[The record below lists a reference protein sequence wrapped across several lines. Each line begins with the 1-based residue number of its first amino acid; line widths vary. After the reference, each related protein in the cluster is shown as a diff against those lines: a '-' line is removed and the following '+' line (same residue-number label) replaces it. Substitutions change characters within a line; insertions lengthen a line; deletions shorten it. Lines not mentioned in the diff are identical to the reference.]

1 MGQEFNE
8 ISNIDSTILQ
18 AKPVMPDIHV
28 EERMKITD
36 EVRNAGSIAISGHI
50 RPDGDCVGSVMGLY
64 LYLKKEM
71 PETEIDVYLDKP
83 ADIFN
88 CISHIE
94 DIKDIKSGFNANK
107 IYDVF
112 FALDCS
118 DDRLGEVR
126 TLYECARKK
135 INIDHH
141 ISNPGS
147 GDVRIVEPER
157 SSTAELLYD
166 LMDPG
171 KVDRETAMA
180 LYIGIIHD
188 TGVLR
193 YSNTSP
199 RTLQVTAELIKFGF
213 DFSEL
218 IEKTFYEKTYV
229 QTQIMGRA
237 ILESI
242 RFMDNRCIVSM
253 VSRRMMEFYQVAPKD
268 LDGIVNQ
275 LQAVKDVDCAIFMYE
290 TGTLEYKVSMRS
302 NGRVDVSSVAMK
314 FGGGGHVRAAGCTM
328 NGTYHDNI
336 NNLSIEIA
344 EQLKIR

>member
-1 MGQEFNE
+1 M
-8 ISNIDSTILQ
+8 I
-18 AKPVMPDIHV
+18 
-28 EERMKITD
+28 RITE
-36 EVRNAGSIAISGHI
+36 EVRNAGSIAVSGHI

-64 LYLKKEM
+64 LYLKKELL
-71 PETEIDVYLDKP
+71 EAEVDVYLEKP
-83 ADIFN
+83 VEIFD

-94 DIKDIKSGFNANK
+94 DIKSEFNNVDTGK

-112 FALDCS
+112 IVLDCA

-126 TLYECARKK
+126 VLYEKARKK

-141 ISNPGS
+141 ISNPGC

-166 LMDPG
+166 LMDPAAL
-171 KVDRETAMA
+171 DEEIARA

-193 YSNTSP
+193 YSNTAP
-199 RTLQVTAELIKFGF
+199 HTLQVVSELIKFGF
-213 DFSEL
+213 DFSK
-218 IEKTFYEKTYV
+218 IIDDTFYEKTYV

-237 ILESI
+237 ILESV
-242 RFMDNRCIVSM
+242 RFMHDKCIVSM
-253 VSRRMMEFYQVAPKD
+253 VSRRMMDFYQVTPQD

-275 LQAVKDVDCAIFMYE
+275 LLAVKGVECAIFMYE
-290 TGTLEYKVSMRS
+290 IRTLEYKISMRS
-302 NGRVDVSSVAMK
+302 KGRVDVAGVAMR

-336 NNLSIEIA
+336 NNLAIGIA
-344 EQLKIR
+344 EQLNIE

>member
-1 MGQEFNE
+1 M
-8 ISNIDSTILQ
+8 I
-18 AKPVMPDIHV
+18 
-28 EERMKITD
+28 RITE
-36 EVRNAGSIAISGHI
+36 EVRNAGSIAVSGHI

-64 LYLKKEM
+64 LYLKKEL
-71 PETEIDVYLDKP
+71 PEAEVDVYLEKP
-83 ADIFN
+83 AEIFD

-94 DIKDIKSGFNANK
+94 DIKSEFNNVDTGK

-112 FALDCS
+112 IVLDCA

-126 TLYECARKK
+126 VLYEKARKK

-141 ISNPGS
+141 ISNPGC

-157 SSTAELLYD
+157 RSTAELLYD
-166 LMDPG
+166 LMDPAAL
-171 KVDRETAMA
+171 DEEIARA

-193 YSNTSP
+193 YSNTAP
-199 RTLQVTAELIKFGF
+199 HTLQVVSELIKFGF
-213 DFSEL
+213 DFSK
-218 IEKTFYEKTYV
+218 IIDDTFYEKTYV

-237 ILESI
+237 ILESV
-242 RFMDNRCIVSM
+242 RFMHDKCIVSM
-253 VSRRMMEFYQVAPKD
+253 VSRRMMDFYQVTPQD

-275 LQAVKDVDCAIFMYE
+275 LLAVKGVECAIFMYE
-290 TGTLEYKVSMRS
+290 IRTLEYKISMRS
-302 NGRVDVSSVAMK
+302 KGRVDVAGVAMR

-336 NNLSIEIA
+336 NNLAIGIA
-344 EQLKIR
+344 EQLNIE

>member
-1 MGQEFNE
+1 
-8 ISNIDSTILQ
+8 
-18 AKPVMPDIHV
+18 
-28 EERMKITD
+28 MKITE
-36 EVRNAGSIAISGHI
+36 EVRDAGSIAISGHI

-64 LYLKKEM
+64 LYLRKM
-71 PETEIDVYLDKP
+71 LPETEIDVYLEKP
-83 ADIFN
+83 ADIFQ

-94 DIKDIKSGFNANK
+94 DIKSEINTNK

-112 FALDCS
+112 IALDCS
-118 DDRLGEVR
+118 DDRLGN
-126 TLYECARKK
+126 ARPLFESARRR

-141 ISNPGS
+141 ISNPGC
-147 GDVRIVEPER
+147 GEVRIVEPER

-166 LMDPG
+166 LMDADQ
-171 KVDRETAMA
+171 VDEEIAMA

-199 RTLQVTAELIKFGF
+199 RTLQIAAELIRFGF
-213 DFSEL
+213 DFSSI
-218 IEKTFYEKTYV
+218 IEKTFYERTYI

-242 RFMDNRCIVSM
+242 RFMHDKCIVSM
-253 VSRRMMEFYQVAPKD
+253 VSRRMMDFYQVTPRD

-275 LQAVKDVDCAIFMYE
+275 LQTVRGVECAIFMYE

-302 NGRVDVSSVAMK
+302 NGKVDVASVAMK

-344 EQLKIR
+344 EQLEID

>member
-1 MGQEFNE
+1 M
-8 ISNIDSTILQ
+8 I
-18 AKPVMPDIHV
+18 
-28 EERMKITD
+28 RITE
-36 EVRNAGSIAISGHI
+36 EVRNAGSIAVSGHI

-64 LYLKKEM
+64 LYLKKEL
-71 PETEIDVYLDKP
+71 PEAEVDVYLEKP
-83 ADIFN
+83 AEIFD

-94 DIKDIKSGFNANK
+94 DIKSKFNNVDTGK

-112 FALDCS
+112 IVLDCA

-126 TLYECARKK
+126 VLYEKARKK

-141 ISNPGS
+141 ISNPGC

-166 LMDPG
+166 LMDPAAL
-171 KVDRETAMA
+171 DEEIARA

-193 YSNTSP
+193 YSNTAP
-199 RTLQVTAELIKFGF
+199 HTLQVVSELIKFGF
-213 DFSEL
+213 DFSK
-218 IEKTFYEKTYV
+218 IIDDTFYEKTYV

-237 ILESI
+237 ILESV
-242 RFMDNRCIVSM
+242 RFMHDKCIVSM
-253 VSRRMMEFYQVAPKD
+253 VSRRMMDFYQVTPQD

-275 LQAVKDVDCAIFMYE
+275 LLAVKGVECAIFMYE
-290 TGTLEYKVSMRS
+290 IRTLEYKISMRS
-302 NGRVDVSSVAMK
+302 NAIVDVSRVAEY
-314 FGGGGHVRAAGCTM
+314 FGGGGHIRAAGCTM

-336 NNLSIEIA
+336 NNLAIGIA
-344 EQLKIR
+344 EQLNIE

>member
-1 MGQEFNE
+1 M
-8 ISNIDSTILQ
+8 I
-18 AKPVMPDIHV
+18 
-28 EERMKITD
+28 RITE
-36 EVRNAGSIAISGHI
+36 EVRNAGSIAVSGHI

-64 LYLKKEM
+64 LYLKKEL
-71 PETEIDVYLDKP
+71 PEAEVDVYLEKP
-83 ADIFN
+83 AEIFD

-94 DIKDIKSGFNANK
+94 DIKSEFNNVDTGK

-112 FALDCS
+112 IVLDCA

-126 TLYECARKK
+126 ALYEKARKK

-141 ISNPGS
+141 ISNPGC

-166 LMDPG
+166 LMDPAAL
-171 KVDRETAMA
+171 DEEIARA

-193 YSNTSP
+193 YSNTAP
-199 RTLQVTAELIKFGF
+199 HTLQVVSELIKFGF
-213 DFSEL
+213 DFSK
-218 IEKTFYEKTYV
+218 IIDDTFYEKTYV

-237 ILESI
+237 ILEI
-242 RFMDNRCIVSM
+242 FCFIHDKCIVSM
-253 VSRRMMEFYQVAPKD
+253 VSRRMMDFYQVTPQD

-275 LQAVKDVDCAIFMYE
+275 LLAVKGVECAIFMYE
-290 TGTLEYKVSMRS
+290 IRTLEYKISMRS
-302 NGRVDVSSVAMK
+302 KGRVDVAGVAMR

-336 NNLSIEIA
+336 NNLAIGIA
-344 EQLKIR
+344 EQLNIE

>member
-1 MGQEFNE
+1 M
-8 ISNIDSTILQ
+8 I
-18 AKPVMPDIHV
+18 
-28 EERMKITD
+28 RITE
-36 EVRNAGSIAISGHI
+36 EVRNAGSIAVSGHI

-64 LYLKKEM
+64 LYLKKEL
-71 PETEIDVYLDKP
+71 PEAEVDVYLEKP
-83 ADIFN
+83 AEIFD

-94 DIKDIKSGFNANK
+94 DIKSEFNNVDTGK

-112 FALDCS
+112 IVLDCA

-126 TLYECARKK
+126 VLYEKARKK

-141 ISNPGS
+141 ISNPGC

-166 LMDPG
+166 LMDPAA
-171 KVDRETAMA
+171 VDEEIARA

-193 YSNTSP
+193 YSNTAP
-199 RTLQVTAELIKFGF
+199 HTLQVVSELIKFGF
-213 DFSEL
+213 DFSK
-218 IEKTFYEKTYV
+218 IIDDTFYEKTYV

-237 ILESI
+237 ILESV
-242 RFMDNRCIVSM
+242 RFMHDKCIVSM
-253 VSRRMMEFYQVAPKD
+253 VSRRMMDFYQVTPQD

-275 LQAVKDVDCAIFMYE
+275 LLAVKGVECAIFMYE
-290 TGTLEYKVSMRS
+290 IRTLEYKISMRS
-302 NGRVDVSSVAMK
+302 KGRVDVAGVAMR

-336 NNLSIEIA
+336 NNLAIGIA
-344 EQLKIR
+344 EQLNIE

>member
-1 MGQEFNE
+1 M
-8 ISNIDSTILQ
+8 I
-18 AKPVMPDIHV
+18 
-28 EERMKITD
+28 RITE
-36 EVRNAGSIAISGHI
+36 EVRNAGSIAVSGHI

-64 LYLKKEM
+64 LYLKKEL
-71 PETEIDVYLDKP
+71 PEAEVDVYLEKP
-83 ADIFN
+83 AEIFD

-94 DIKDIKSGFNANK
+94 DIKSEFNNVDTGK

-112 FALDCS
+112 IVLDCA

-126 TLYECARKK
+126 VLYEKARKK

-141 ISNPGS
+141 ISNPGC

-166 LMDPG
+166 LMDPAAL
-171 KVDRETAMA
+171 DEEIARA

-193 YSNTSP
+193 YSNTAP
-199 RTLQVTAELIKFGF
+199 HTLHVVSELIKFGF
-213 DFSEL
+213 DFSK
-218 IEKTFYEKTYV
+218 IIDDTFYEKTYV

-237 ILESI
+237 ILESV
-242 RFMDNRCIVSM
+242 RFMHDKCIVSM
-253 VSRRMMEFYQVAPKD
+253 VSRRMMDFYQVTPQD

-275 LQAVKDVDCAIFMYE
+275 LLAVKGVECAIFMYE
-290 TGTLEYKVSMRS
+290 IRTLEYKISMRS
-302 NGRVDVSSVAMK
+302 KGRVDVAGVAMR

-336 NNLSIEIA
+336 NNLAIGIA
-344 EQLKIR
+344 EQLNIE

>member
-1 MGQEFNE
+1 M
-8 ISNIDSTILQ
+8 I
-18 AKPVMPDIHV
+18 
-28 EERMKITD
+28 RITE
-36 EVRNAGSIAISGHI
+36 EVRNAGSIAVSGHI

-64 LYLKKEM
+64 LYLKKEL
-71 PETEIDVYLDKP
+71 PEAEVDVYLEKP
-83 ADIFN
+83 AEIFD

-94 DIKDIKSGFNANK
+94 DIKSEFNNVDTGK

-112 FALDCS
+112 IVLDCA

-126 TLYECARKK
+126 VLYEKARKK

-141 ISNPGS
+141 ISNPGC

-166 LMDPG
+166 LMDPAAL
-171 KVDRETAMA
+171 DEEIARA

-193 YSNTSP
+193 YSNTAP
-199 RTLQVTAELIKFGF
+199 HTLQVVSELIRFGF
-213 DFSEL
+213 DFSK
-218 IEKTFYEKTYV
+218 IIDDTFYEKTYV

-237 ILESI
+237 ILESV
-242 RFMDNRCIVSM
+242 RFMHDKCIVSM
-253 VSRRMMEFYQVAPKD
+253 VSRRMMDFYQVTPQD

-275 LQAVKDVDCAIFMYE
+275 LLAVKGVECAIFMYE
-290 TGTLEYKVSMRS
+290 IRTLEYKISMRS
-302 NGRVDVSSVAMK
+302 KGRVDVAGVAMR

-336 NNLSIEIA
+336 NNLAIGIA
-344 EQLKIR
+344 EQLNIE

>member
-1 MGQEFNE
+1 M
-8 ISNIDSTILQ
+8 I
-18 AKPVMPDIHV
+18 
-28 EERMKITD
+28 RITE
-36 EVRNAGSIAISGHI
+36 EVRNAGSIAVSGHI

-64 LYLKKEM
+64 LYLKKEL
-71 PETEIDVYLDKP
+71 PEAEVDVYLEKP
-83 ADIFN
+83 AEIFD

-94 DIKDIKSGFNANK
+94 DVKSEFNNVDAGK

-112 FALDCS
+112 IVLDCA

-126 TLYECARKK
+126 ALYEKARKK

-141 ISNPGS
+141 ISNPGC

-166 LMDPG
+166 LMDPAAL
-171 KVDRETAMA
+171 DEEIARA

-193 YSNTSP
+193 YSNTAP
-199 RTLQVTAELIKFGF
+199 HTLQVVSELIKFGF
-213 DFSEL
+213 DFSK
-218 IEKTFYEKTYV
+218 IIDDTFYEKTYV

-237 ILESI
+237 ILESV
-242 RFMDNRCIVSM
+242 RFMHDKCIVSM
-253 VSRRMMEFYQVAPKD
+253 VSRRMMDFYQVTPQD

-275 LQAVKDVDCAIFMYE
+275 LLAVKGVECAIFMYE
-290 TGTLEYKVSMRS
+290 IRTLEYKISMRS
-302 NGRVDVSSVAMK
+302 KGRVDVAAVAMR

-336 NNLSIEIA
+336 NNLAIGIA
-344 EQLKIR
+344 EQLNIE

>member
-1 MGQEFNE
+1 M
-8 ISNIDSTILQ
+8 I
-18 AKPVMPDIHV
+18 
-28 EERMKITD
+28 RITE
-36 EVRNAGSIAISGHI
+36 EVRNAGSIAVSGHI

-64 LYLKKEM
+64 LYLKKEL
-71 PETEIDVYLDKP
+71 PEAEVDVYLEKP
-83 ADIFN
+83 AEIFD
-88 CISHIE
+88 CIS
-94 DIKDIKSGFNANK
+94 DIKSKFNNVDTGK

-112 FALDCS
+112 IVLDCA

-126 TLYECARKK
+126 VLYEKARKK

-141 ISNPGS
+141 ISNPGC

-166 LMDPG
+166 LMDPAAL
-171 KVDRETAMA
+171 DEEIARA

-193 YSNTSP
+193 YSNTAP
-199 RTLQVTAELIKFGF
+199 HTLQVVSELIKFGF
-213 DFSEL
+213 DFSK
-218 IEKTFYEKTYV
+218 IIDDTFYEKTYV

-237 ILESI
+237 ILESV
-242 RFMDNRCIVSM
+242 RFMHDKCIVSM
-253 VSRRMMEFYQVAPKD
+253 VSRRMMDFYQVTPQD

-275 LQAVKDVDCAIFMYE
+275 LLAVKGVECAIFMYE
-290 TGTLEYKVSMRS
+290 IRTLEYKISMRS
-302 NGRVDVSSVAMK
+302 KGRVDVAAVAMR

-336 NNLSIEIA
+336 NNLAIGIA
-344 EQLKIR
+344 EQLNIE

>member
-1 MGQEFNE
+1 MR
-8 ISNIDSTILQ
+8 I
-18 AKPVMPDIHV
+18 V
-28 EERMKITD
+28 D

-64 LYLKKEM
+64 LYLKKEL
-71 PETEIDVYLDKP
+71 PETEIDIYLDKT
-83 ADIFN
+83 ADVFD
-88 CISHIE
+88 CISHIG
-94 DIKDIKSGFNANK
+94 DIKSGLNTDK

-112 FALDCS
+112 IALDCS
-118 DDRLGEVR
+118 DDRLGD
-126 TLYECARKK
+126 ARPIFQNARRK

-141 ISNPGS
+141 ISNRGC
-147 GDVRIVEPER
+147 GDVCIVEPER

-166 LMDPG
+166 LMEPG
-171 KVDRETAMA
+171 MVDEEIAKA

-199 RTLQVTAELIKFGF
+199 RTLQIAAELIKFGF
-213 DFSEL
+213 DFSEI

-237 ILESI
+237 VLESV
-242 RFMDNRCIVSM
+242 RFMNNRCIVSM
-253 VSRRMMEFYQVAPKD
+253 VSRRMMEFYQVTPKD
-268 LDGIVNQ
+268 LEGIVNQ
-275 LQAVKDVDCAIFMYE
+275 IQAVKGVDCAIFMYE
-290 TGTLEYKVSMRS
+290 TGVLEYKVSLRS
-302 NGRVDVSSVAMK
+302 NGRVDVASVAMK

-344 EQLKIR
+344 EQLGIK

>member
-1 MGQEFNE
+1 M
-8 ISNIDSTILQ
+8 I
-18 AKPVMPDIHV
+18 
-28 EERMKITD
+28 RITE
-36 EVRNAGSIAISGHI
+36 EVRNAGSIAVSGHI

-64 LYLKKEM
+64 LYLKKEL
-71 PETEIDVYLDKP
+71 PEAEVDVYLEKP
-83 ADIFN
+83 AEIFD

-94 DIKDIKSGFNANK
+94 DIKSEFNNVDTGK

-112 FALDCS
+112 IVLDCA

-126 TLYECARKK
+126 VLYEKARKK

-141 ISNPGS
+141 ISNPGC

-166 LMDPG
+166 LMDPAAL
-171 KVDRETAMA
+171 DEEIARA

-193 YSNTSP
+193 YSNTAP
-199 RTLQVTAELIKFGF
+199 HTLQVVSELIRFGF
-213 DFSEL
+213 DFSK
-218 IEKTFYEKTYV
+218 IIDDTFYEKTYV

-237 ILESI
+237 ILESV
-242 RFMDNRCIVSM
+242 RFMHDKCIVSM
-253 VSRRMMEFYQVAPKD
+253 VSRRMMDFYQVTPQD

-275 LQAVKDVDCAIFMYE
+275 LLAVKGVECAIFMYE
-290 TGTLEYKVSMRS
+290 IRTLEYKISMRS
-302 NGRVDVSSVAMK
+302 KGRVDVAAVAMR

-336 NNLSIEIA
+336 NNLAIGIA
-344 EQLKIR
+344 EQLNIE

>member
-1 MGQEFNE
+1 MRL
-8 ISNIDSTILQ
+8 I
-18 AKPVMPDIHV
+18 
-28 EERMKITD
+28 D
-36 EVRNAGSIAISGHI
+36 EVGNAASVAVSGHI

-71 PETEIDVYLDKP
+71 PGAEIDVYLDKP
-83 ADIFN
+83 AEIFD

-94 DIKDIKSGFNANK
+94 DIKSEFNTDK

-112 FALDCS
+112 IALDCA
-118 DDRLGEVR
+118 DDRLGN
-126 TLYECARKK
+126 ARPLFEKAHK
-135 INIDHH
+135 RINIDHH
-141 ISNPGS
+141 ISNQGC
-147 GDVRIVEPER
+147 GDVRIIEPDR

-166 LMDPG
+166 LMAPEMLD
-171 KVDRETAMA
+171 VEIATA

-199 RTLQVTAELIKFGF
+199 RTLQVASELIKFGF
-213 DFSEL
+213 DFSD
-218 IEKTFYEKTYV
+218 IIQKTFYEKTYV

-237 ILESI
+237 VLESV
-242 RFMDNRCIVSM
+242 RFMHNRCIVSM
-253 VSRRMMEFYQVAPKD
+253 VSRRMMDFYQVTPQD

-275 LQAVKDVDCAIFMYE
+275 LLSVKGVECAIFMYE

-302 NGRVDVSSVAMK
+302 GGKVDVAAVAMR

-336 NNLSIEIA
+336 NNLSIGIA
-344 EQLKIR
+344 EQLDLA

>member
-1 MGQEFNE
+1 M
-8 ISNIDSTILQ
+8 I
-18 AKPVMPDIHV
+18 
-28 EERMKITD
+28 RITE
-36 EVRNAGSIAISGHI
+36 EVRNAGSIAVSGHI

-64 LYLKKEM
+64 LYLKKEL
-71 PETEIDVYLDKP
+71 PEAEVDVYLEKP
-83 ADIFN
+83 AEIFD

-94 DIKDIKSGFNANK
+94 DIKSEFNNVDTGK

-112 FALDCS
+112 IVLDCA

-126 TLYECARKK
+126 VLYEKARKK

-141 ISNPGS
+141 ISNPGC

-166 LMDPG
+166 LMDPAAL
-171 KVDRETAMA
+171 DEEIARA

-193 YSNTSP
+193 YSNTAP
-199 RTLQVTAELIKFGF
+199 HTLQVVSELIKFGF
-213 DFSEL
+213 DFSK
-218 IEKTFYEKTYV
+218 IIDDTFYEKTYV

-237 ILESI
+237 ILESV
-242 RFMDNRCIVSM
+242 RFMHDKCIVSM
-253 VSRRMMEFYQVAPKD
+253 VSRRMMDFYQVTPQD

-275 LQAVKDVDCAIFMYE
+275 LLAVKGVECAIFMYE
-290 TGTLEYKVSMRS
+290 IRTLEYKISMRS
-302 NGRVDVSSVAMK
+302 KGRVDVAGVAMRS
-314 FGGGGHVRAAGCTM
+314 GGGGHVRAAGCTM

-336 NNLSIEIA
+336 NNLAIGIA
-344 EQLKIR
+344 EQLNIE

>member
-1 MGQEFNE
+1 
-8 ISNIDSTILQ
+8 
-18 AKPVMPDIHV
+18 
-28 EERMKITD
+28 MKIVD
-36 EVRNAGSIAISGHI
+36 EVRNADTIAISGHI
-50 RPDGDCVGSVMGLY
+50 RPDGDCVGSVLGLY
-64 LYLKKEM
+64 LYLRKTL
-71 PETEIDVYLDKP
+71 PEAEIDVYLEKP

-94 DIKDIKSGFNANK
+94 EIKSEINLNK

-112 FALDCS
+112 IALDCS
-118 DDRLGEVR
+118 DDRLGDVR
-126 TLYECARKK
+126 PLFENARRT

-141 ISNPGS
+141 ISNPGC
-147 GDVRIVEPER
+147 GDVRIIEPKR

-166 LMDPG
+166 LMDADQ
-171 KVDRETAMA
+171 VDEEVAAA

-199 RTLQVTAELIKFGF
+199 RTLQIVAELIKFGF
-213 DFSEL
+213 DFSSI

-237 ILESI
+237 ILESV
-242 RFMDNRCIVSM
+242 RFMHDRCIVSM
-253 VSRRMMEFYQVAPKD
+253 VSRRMMEFYQVTPKD

-275 LQAVKDVDCAIFMYE
+275 LQAVKGVECAIFMYE

-302 NGRVDVSSVAMK
+302 NGRVDVASVAMK

-344 EQLKIR
+344 EQLDIK